1 MHFVFLFKTNKLVAA
16 IYNLAFF
23 YYYFFCT
30 HRRRMLPPPL
40 VQRHVERHG
49 HIQRVVRPVHGD
61 VD

>member
-1 MHFVFLFKTNKLVAA
+1 MIKISLLDEFLQQSTST
-16 IYNLAFF
+16 LAFF
-23 YYYFFCT
+23 FFFCA